1 MFDRFQNVNIS
12 ITDHSFLRTIP
23 LANVDAFLRSR
34 GWKVSA
40 EENLMLYHDPISRRT
55 IELSHNDDFDY
66 SGRLQA
72 ALETMQEVFQYNQL
86 VLVEKIL
93 GTQSW

>member
-1 MFDRFQNVNIS
+1 M
-12 ITDHSFLRTIP
+12 
-23 LANVDAFLRSR
+23 RSR

-40 EENLMLYHDPISRRT
+40 EQNLMIYRDPISRRT
-55 IELSHNDDFDY
+55 IELSRNEDFDY

-72 ALETMQEVFQYNQL
+72 ALETMQEIFQYNQL

-93 GTQSW
+93 GTQ